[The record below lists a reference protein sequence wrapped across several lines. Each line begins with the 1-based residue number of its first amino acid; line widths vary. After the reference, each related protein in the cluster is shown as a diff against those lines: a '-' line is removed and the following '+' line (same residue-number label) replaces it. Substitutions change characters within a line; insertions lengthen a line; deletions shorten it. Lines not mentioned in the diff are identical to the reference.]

1 VTLFYDA
8 VTPAA
13 IPAGA
18 NAVLYV
24 DGLYAATPQQAKR
37 FAAVRWNT
45 VIGGAAIAARAG
57 AADYEPGNPVYSTP
71 GALRAWA
78 AERHAMGCRARPYF
92 DRADA
97 ARAWEQV
104 HDLPNV
110 FPWVATLTGREWR
123 AEELADDLAANWG
136 APIPAE
142 RLWGNQF
149 QGGLRAPYDVS
160 VLLGTW

>member
-1 VTLFYDA
+1 MRLFYDA

-13 IPAGA
+13 IPARA
-18 NAVLYV
+18 DACLYV
-24 DGLYAATPQQAKR
+24 DGLYAATAQQAAR
-37 FAAVRWNT
+37 FAAVRWIT
-45 VIGGAAIAARAG
+45 VIGGAAIARRSG
-57 AADYEPGNPVYSTP
+57 CADYEPGNPVYSTP

-110 FPWVATLTGREWR
+110 FPWVATLSGTRQT
-123 AEELADDLAANWG
+123 AEELAADLADNWG
-136 APIPAE
+136 APIPAD

-149 QGGLRAPYDVS
+149 QGGIRAPYDVS
-160 VLLGTW
+160 ILLGTW